1 MGRLSGG
8 RGYLRDGG
16 DGKRIKVYQRGEYRG
31 MGGRAWM
38 DGGWRNGNSCMG
50 MGDEPRF
57 AARGAGVNDRRVD
70 PKEK

>member
-16 DGKRIKVYQRGEYRG
+16 NGKRIKVYQRGEYRG

-38 DGGWRNGNSCMG
+38 DGEWRNGNFRNG

-57 AARGAGVNDRRVD
+57 AAKGVGANVRRVG
-70 PKEK
+70 PREK

>member
-31 MGGRAWM
+31 VGGRAGM
-38 DGGWRNGNSCMG
+38 DKEWRNGNFRNG
-50 MGDEPRF
+50 MADEPRF